1 MTSAKMLPGPLPEP
15 IAETSMPNQS
25 TDGELDAEP
34 VPSGNVGERAE
45 DLGRICLAL
54 MSRLEASLAGS
65 RRALLALDLGGIERG
80 TREQIGWV
88 REFETLLER
97 YRLAPLSR
105 EALAGAGSELSLSS
119 GCKRLYWPGVGQN
132 CGCWRICW
140 PAQAPTT
147 GSCCGRTACFAAILA
162 PGEVETCD
170 SCQA

>member
-105 EALAGAGSELSLSS
+105 EALAGEEFRRSGERIVAVLRLQAALLARGRSKLRVLANMLAGPSADYGVLLRKNRMLCRDFGSRRS
-119 GCKRLYWPGVGQN
+119 GDV
-132 CGCWRICW
+132 
-140 PAQAPTT
+140 
-147 GSCCGRTACFAAILA
+147 
-162 PGEVETCD
+162 
-170 SCQA
+170 